1 MKRNL
6 IVTSAI
12 VAFALSMAA
21 VPADAQGRATRSG
34 QGAGGGRQAPAASAP
49 RNDGARQATG
59 RQAVS
64 RGSESRRGAGVQA
77 QRSGEG
83 RQPAAV
89 REAPRSSEGRPS
101 YGVPSQ
107 RSGEGRQPGAVQ
119 SVPRGYSGRQ
129 YEGAPG
135 TSRGDEG
142 RQVQGPRAVPRGGDA
157 RQPGDSRQYSGAP
170 TAPRAGAGVRSPGYQ
185 SGDRRG
191 YDQPRGGF
199 DSRSYASRGGVVR
212 YDGRRYARPR
222 AYTPYRPHYFSRS
235 YYAFRPRT
243 NIGFGLWLGYS
254 VRYPWSWYY
263 GGYRPRL
270 YGYWDGYVPGSVYY
284 ADRNVD
290 YYGGLSFDIQ
300 PSDAELYIDGEFV
313 GEVGLFTAY
322 GEPLTLA
329 PGWHRIAIVRDGYQT
344 LEWDVEI
351 EAGMVLPY
359 HGVMEPW

>member
-1 MKRNL
+1 MRRNL

-64 RGSESRRGAGVQA
+64 RGTSGRQSAGVQS

-89 REAPRSSEGRPS
+89 QSAPRTTSGRQS
-101 YGVPSQ
+101 AGMQSQ
-107 RSGEGRQPGAVQ
+107 RSG
-119 SVPRGYSGRQ
+119 
-129 YEGAPG
+129 
-135 TSRGDEG
+135 EG
-142 RQVQGPRAVPRGGDA
+142 RQVQGPRAVPRG
-157 RQPGDSRQYSGAP
+157 GDSRQYSGAP

-199 DSRSYASRGGVVR
+199 DSRSYASRGGAVR

-254 VRYPWSWYY
+254 VNYPWSWYY

-284 ADRNVD
+284 ADRDMD

-300 PSDAELYIDGEFV
+300 PSDADLYIDGEFV

-322 GEPLTLA
+322 GEPLTLV

-344 LEWDVEI
+344 IEWEVEV

>member
-34 QGAGGGRQAPAASAP
+34 QGTGGGRQAPAASAP

-64 RGSESRRGAGVQA
+64 RGTSGRRSAGVQS

-89 REAPRSSEGRPS
+89 QSAPRSNAGRQPSAVQSAPRSSA
-101 YGVPSQ
+101 
-107 RSGEGRQPGAVQ
+107 GRQSA
-119 SVPRGYSGRQ
+119 
-129 YEGAPG
+129 GAPA
-135 TSRGDEG
+135 TARGNEG
-142 RQVQGPRAVPRGGDA
+142 RQVQGPRAVPRGGD
-157 RQPGDSRQYSGAP
+157 SRQYSGAQ
-170 TAPRAGAGVRSPGYQ
+170 TAPRADAGARSPGYRTD
-185 SGDRRG
+185 DRRG

-199 DSRSYASRGGVVR
+199 DSRSYASRGGAVR

-254 VRYPWSWYY
+254 VHYPWSWYY
-263 GGYRPRL
+263 GSYRPRL
-270 YGYWDGYVPGSVYY
+270 YGYWNGYVPGSVYY
-284 ADRNVD
+284 ADRNTD

-300 PSDAELYIDGEFV
+300 PSDADLYIDGEFV

-322 GEPLTLA
+322 GEPLTLV

-344 LEWDVEI
+344 IEWDVEI

>member
-34 QGAGGGRQAPAASAP
+34 QGAGGGRSTPAVSAP
-49 RNDGARQATG
+49 RSNGARQATG

-64 RGSESRRGAGVQA
+64 RGTSGRQSAGVQS
-77 QRSGEG
+77 QRSGES

-89 REAPRSSEGRPS
+89 QSAPRSNAGRQPS
-101 YGVPSQ
+101 AVQSAPRATSGRQGAGVQSQ
-107 RSGEGRQPGAVQ
+107 RSGEGRQSASAPATA
-119 SVPRGYSGRQ
+119 RGN
-129 YEGAPG
+129 
-135 TSRGDEG
+135 EG
-142 RQVQGPRAVPRGGDA
+142 RQVQGPRAVPRGGD
-157 RQPGDSRQYSGAP
+157 SRQYSGAQ
-170 TAPRAGAGVRSPGYQ
+170 TAPRAGAGARSPGYRTD
-185 SGDRRG
+185 DRRG
-191 YDQPRGGF
+191 YDQPRAGF

-235 YYAFRPRT
+235 YYAFRPRV

-300 PSDAELYIDGEFV
+300 PSDADLYIDGEFV

-322 GEPLTLA
+322 GEPLTLV